1 MNDRPFPWVGILV
14 LVLGAFMAIL
24 DTSIV
29 NVALPKLMA
38 IFGVAADQIQWVMTA
53 YMLTSGVVV
62 PFTGYLGD
70 KYGYKRVYIYSLVA
84 FTLGSALCGLAW
96 NNNSLIA
103 FRVIQAIGGGMLIPL
118 SMSIIF
124 KMVPRQKIGMAMGV
138 WGIAA
143 IMAPAVGPTAG
154 GYLVD
159 YYSWHLIFTINI
171 PIGFLA
177 FILTY
182 MFIEETPLIK
192 GLKFDYLGSIL
203 SCAGL
208 FFLLLALSQ
217 GQDKGWAS
225 QYIVTLL
232 TLSGFLLIL
241 FCLWELQVPHPMLDI
256 RLFKNGVFA
265 VSTAVTSV
273 LTVAMF
279 AVIFLVPL
287 YCQNLQGLTPMQ
299 TGLLMMPMA
308 LATGFTMLISGRLF
322 DKIGA
327 LPLGV
332 VGIIITAYFT
342 YKLSFI
348 SLDTSFRQLQ
358 LLLVYRAVGLGLCMM
373 PIGNAGMNTIPPFLV
388 GRASAINNLFRSVF
402 ASLGIAMITYIML
415 NRQAQ
420 HAVWL
425 SDGISLSSPASVEA
439 YNSISAAAGSLAGQ
453 GLGSPIAA
461 GYIGG
466 LVQKQAMVNG
476 ISDTLLFST
485 LLTICTLPFM
495 WSLGK
500 KKVEETRL
508 KEKERYAHLAPP
520 GFGQGPEQGSK
531 PGPDQASDPGSRPGG
546 PSSAV
551 VME

>member
-1 MNDRPFPWVGILV
+1 MNDRPFPWAAILV

-24 DTSIV
+24 DGSIV

-38 IFGVAADQIQWVMTA
+38 IFGVSADKIQWVMTA

-62 PFTGYLGD
+62 PVTGYLGD
-70 KYGYKRVYIYSLVA
+70 KLGYKRVYIYSLVA

-96 NNNSLIA
+96 SNSSLIA

-118 SMSIIF
+118 SMSIIYRI
-124 KMVPRQKIGMAMGV
+124 VPRQKIGMAMGV

-171 PIGFLA
+171 PIGIVA

-182 MFIEETPLIK
+182 LFIEETPLVK
-192 GLKFDYLGSIL
+192 GLKFDYTGSIL
-203 SCAGL
+203 CCAGL
-208 FFLLLALSQ
+208 FCLLLALSQ
-217 GQDKGWAS
+217 GQDKGWTS

-232 TLSGFLLIL
+232 VVAGFLLIL
-241 FCLWELQVPHPMLDI
+241 FCLWELQAPYPMLDI

-265 VSTAVTSV
+265 ASIAATSLLV
-273 LTVAMF
+273 VAMF
-279 AVIFLVPL
+279 AAIFLVPL

-308 LATGFTMLISGRLF
+308 LATGVMMLISGKLF
-322 DKIGA
+322 DKVGA

-332 VGIIITAYFT
+332 AGIAITAYFT

-348 SLDTSFRQLQ
+348 NLDTSYHELQ
-358 LLLVYRAVGLGLCMM
+358 LLLALRAVGLGLGMM
-373 PIGNAGMNTIPPFLV
+373 PIGTAGMNTIPPFLV
-388 GRASAINNLFRSVF
+388 GRASAINNLCRQIFGSF
-402 ASLGIAMITYIML
+402 GIAIVTYIML
-415 NRQAQ
+415 NRRDQ
-420 HAVWL
+420 HAAWL
-425 SDGISLSSPASVEA
+425 SDGISWSAPGAVDT
-439 YNSISAAAGSLAGQ
+439 YNNISSLANSLIGP
-453 GLGSPIAA
+453 GLGSPAA
-461 GYIGG
+461 VGVING

-476 ISDTLLFST
+476 IQDVMLFST
-485 LLTICTLPFM
+485 LVTILTIPFIFP
-495 WSLGK
+495 LNK
-500 KKVEETRL
+500 KKVEEARL
-508 KEKERYAHLAPP
+508 REKERYAHLMPP
-520 GFGQGPEQGSK
+520 GFGPGPGQGPN
-531 PGPDQASDPGSRPGG
+531 PGPDPGPGRGPKPGG
-546 PSSAV
+546 PSPGV